1 MKDPKTPQDTRKKDY
16 EKKMEFWGQSLFQ
29 GLKRIFHEKRL
40 EENKDMNYYEKSD
53 QIRNQGSEKLETNSQ
68 TINSS
73 PITLQ
78 EKVKSQNSEGQ
89 NNVSVMNGLKDY
101 YALKFLKKKSDIIIR
116 AITLVFGILLI
127 LYGVAFSFTGSSV
140 QVASNVI
147 FGDRAMFSALLVLIG
162 SIIIATV
169 FARKL
174 REVTF
179 LKTIYSELE
188 TFEGNTQRNKDDSLT
203 EEDEGNDND

>member
-78 EKVKSQNSEGQ
+78 EKVK
-89 NNVSVMNGLKDY
+89 
-101 YALKFLKKKSDIIIR
+101 R
-116 AITLVFGILLI
+116 LLRI
-127 LYGVAFSFTGSSV
+127 E
-140 QVASNVI
+140 I
-147 FGDRAMFSALLVLIG
+147 PE
-162 SIIIATV
+162 
-169 FARKL
+169 K
-174 REVTF
+174 E
-179 LKTIYSELE
+179 K
-188 TFEGNTQRNKDDSLT
+188 
-203 EEDEGNDND
+203 